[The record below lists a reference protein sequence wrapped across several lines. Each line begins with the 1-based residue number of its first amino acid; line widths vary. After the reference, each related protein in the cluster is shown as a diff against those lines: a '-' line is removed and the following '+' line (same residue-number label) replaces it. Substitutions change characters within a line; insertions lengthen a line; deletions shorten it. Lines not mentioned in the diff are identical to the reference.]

1 MRIVMRINICTIFE
15 DKNMQPLYNHDAP
28 KKPTNL
34 SLNSDLLK
42 RSRALNINL
51 SATLEQAL
59 KAKLAAHQAEKWKDE
74 NKNAIQAYNEFVEKH
89 GCFSDEFR
97 EF

>member
-1 MRIVMRINICTIFE
+1 
-15 DKNMQPLYNHDAP
+15 MQTLYDHDAP

-42 RSRALNINL
+42 KTKALNINL

-59 KAKLAAHQAEKWKDE
+59 RAKLAESEATKWAKN
-74 NKNAIQAYNEFVEKH
+74 NKRAIQAYNNFVEEN
-89 GCFSDEFR
+89 GCFADEYRQF
-97 EF
+97 

>member
-1 MRIVMRINICTIFE
+1 
-15 DKNMQPLYNHDAP
+15 MQTLYDLKAP

-42 RSRALNINL
+42 RTKALNINL

-59 KAKLAAHQAEKWKDE
+59 REKLAECETENWANE
-74 NKNAIQAYNEFVEKH
+74 NKRAIKAYNDFVEEN
-89 GCFSDEFR
+89 GLFADEHRVFNGSV
-97 EF
+97 

>member
-1 MRIVMRINICTIFE
+1 
-15 DKNMQPLYNHDAP
+15 MQTLYNLNAP

-42 RSRALNINL
+42 RTKALNINL

-59 KAKLAAHQAEKWKDE
+59 RTKLAEIEAERWAKE
-74 NKNAIQAYNEFVEKH
+74 NKRAIKAYNDFVEEN
-89 GCFSDEFR
+89 GLFSDEHRNF
-97 EF
+97 